1 MTPFEGTPPGHA
13 AYIERPDFARAARRS
28 PGWWRDLD
36 RRERLDLFE
45 SAIGSA
51 FLAYQPIVSSGREGR
66 PTVAYEAL
74 LRTNEWRIADPVDL
88 VELAAS
94 CGRVTDLGRR
104 VRASA
109 AAELAAHPGL
119 TLFVNVDVE
128 ELVNPLLDAADPL
141 LPFAS
146 RVVLEVTERAPL
158 GALPEI
164 RQQSERFQEKG
175 YRFAIDDLGGGYAGL
190 ANLALIDPH
199 FVKIDRS
206 LVSEVNERSV
216 NREIVGSVLGL
227 CRQLGILCIA
237 EGVETEAQ
245 RGALSALGCDLMQGF
260 LFGSPGS
267 LGGA

>member
-45 SAIGSA
+45 SALGSA
-51 FLAYQPIVSSGREGR
+51 FLAYQPIVSSGRPGI

-94 CGRVTDLGRR
+94 CDRVTDLGHR
-104 VRASA
+104 VRTHASVD
-109 AAELAAHPGL
+109 LAAHPGL

-128 ELVNPLLDAADPL
+128 ELISPRADSEDPL

-158 GALPEI
+158 GTLPEI
-164 RQQSERFQEKG
+164 RGRSEQLQAKG

-206 LVSEVNERSV
+206 LVSEVDTRSV

-227 CRQLGILCIA
+227 CRQLGILCIG

-245 RGALSALGCDLMQGF
+245 RAALSGLGCDLMQGF
-260 LFGSPGS
+260 LFGFPGT

>member
-1 MTPFEGTPPGHA
+1 MTPFEGAPPSHA
-13 AYIERPDFARAARRS
+13 AYIDRPEFARTALRP
-28 PGWWRDLD
+28 PGWWKDLES
-36 RRERLDLFE
+36 RHRSELLE
-45 SAIGSA
+45 SAFRGI
-51 FLAYQPIVSSGREGR
+51 FLAYQPIVSSGREGV

-74 LRTNEWRIADPVDL
+74 LRTHDRRISDPTDL
-88 VELAAS
+88 VELAAA
-94 CGRVTDLGRR
+94 CGKVRDLGYLVRL
-104 VRASA
+104 RASEA
-109 AAELAAHPGL
+109 LADNAGL

-128 ELVNPLLDAADPL
+128 ELVYPLGDSEDPL

-164 RQQSERFQEKG
+164 RQQSEQFQAKG

-206 LVSEVNERSV
+206 LVSEVDARSV

-227 CRQLGILCIA
+227 CRQLGILCIG

-245 RGALSALGCDLMQGF
+245 RAALAGLGCDLMQGF
-260 LFGSPGS
+260 LFGYPGT